1 MHGLAISVQRP
12 KEDGLR
18 YPKIVGN
25 GRGGET
31 YHRPPHAPL
40 RLQGRVGFSIIL
52 KASFADSA
60 LKQCPC
66 LELGN
71 RT

>member
-25 GRGGET
+25 GRGGEI
-31 YHRPPHAPL
+31 YHRPPHAPIQTAGSCWFL
-40 RLQGRVGFSIIL
+40 HHPQGFIR
-52 KASFADSA
+52 
-60 LKQCPC
+60 
-66 LELGN
+66 
-71 RT
+71 